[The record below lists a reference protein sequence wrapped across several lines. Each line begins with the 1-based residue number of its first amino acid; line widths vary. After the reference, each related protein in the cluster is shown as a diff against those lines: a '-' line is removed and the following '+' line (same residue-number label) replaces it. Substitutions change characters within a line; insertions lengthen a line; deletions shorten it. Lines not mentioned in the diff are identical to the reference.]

1 MRMLDGHPA
10 VICRGE
16 GKFFGANHKMG
27 SATQVSLE
35 RVLLDSPE
43 LRDWARRCGWTR
55 RDDPSEW
62 SRALAAQ
69 IARSTMTRGAP
80 AGVTAIGDKTPLNG
94 PGVVASIGELLPE
107 ARVIHII
114 RDGRDVATSSAH
126 HRWNAL
132 DAIADPSEAVDEEK
146 RTRDAYRHDPA
157 AFIAAGRSIFGEAGP
172 TDIASKWS
180 TQALAARE
188 EGRRLGDARYTEV
201 RFESLLRSGAEE
213 LLRLFAF
220 LGCDAD
226 PVEAQRI
233 VESNRFERMAKGRSP
248 GDERS
253 ESFFRSGTA
262 GGWRGVFTPGDRE
275 AFRGVAGDALIA
287 LGYER
292 DGAW

>member
-27 SATQVSLE
+27 SAAQVSLE

-43 LRDWARRCGWTR
+43 LRDWVRRCGWTR

-80 AGVTAIGDKTPLNG
+80 PGVSAIGDKTPLNG
-94 PGVVASIGELLPE
+94 PGVVASIGDLLPD
-107 ARVIHII
+107 APVIHIV

-132 DAIADPSEAVDEEK
+132 DAIADPSEAVAEEK
-146 RTRDAYRHDPA
+146 LTRDFYRRDPA
-157 AFIAAGRSIFGEAGP
+157 AFIAEGRSIFGGP
-172 TDIASKWS
+172 GPAALASIWA
-180 TQALAARE
+180 TQTLAARE
-188 EGRRLGDARYTEV
+188 EGLRLGPGRYAEV
-201 RFESLLRSGAEE
+201 RFESLLSSGPEE
-213 LLRLFAF
+213 LGRLLAF
-220 LGCDAD
+220 LGCDTRVA
-226 PVEAQRI
+226 EAERI
-233 VESNRFERMAKGRSP
+233 VAANRFEKMAEGRSP

-262 GGWRGVFTPGDRE
+262 GGWREVFTPRDRE
-275 AFRGVAGDALIA
+275 TFRDVAGDALVT